1 MSLFLVDADT
11 PGFHKGRKLNKL
23 GLKGQDTA
31 ELFFEDVRVP
41 ASALLGQVS
50 QTDLDHFDIHL
61 FPENILI
68 FKGVFLFLVTK
79 TSAEMIAGEQ
89 GVLPADGAAAPGA
102 TADSRPLHCW
112 QRGHVRAHQGL
123 GQREEGFRPPGGGP
137 SDRSSFRKHHHSL
150 SRVVKGR
157 FRKMLLS

>member
-1 MSLFLVDADT
+1 MFQTGSEKRAAHGVSLFLVDADT

-50 QTDLDHFDIHL
+50 QTDLEIFDIHL

-68 FKGVFLFLVTK
+68 FLLKGF
-79 TSAEMIAGEQ
+79 
-89 GVLPADGAAAPGA
+89 
-102 TADSRPLHCW
+102 
-112 QRGHVRAHQGL
+112 
-123 GQREEGFRPPGGGP
+123 
-137 SDRSSFRKHHHSL
+137 
-150 SRVVKGR
+150 
-157 FRKMLLS
+157 

>member
-50 QTDLDHFDIHL
+50 Q
-61 FPENILI
+61 NYQGILRI
-68 FKGVFLFLVTK
+68 FVFFGLKKRNPLSFSHERFSSSDFYVLEIGGV
-79 TSAEMIAGEQ
+79 S
-89 GVLPADGAAAPGA
+89 
-102 TADSRPLHCW
+102 
-112 QRGHVRAHQGL
+112 
-123 GQREEGFRPPGGGP
+123 GQ
-137 SDRSSFRKHHHSL
+137 S
-150 SRVVKGR
+150 
-157 FRKMLLS
+157 

>member
-50 QTDLDHFDIHL
+50 L
-61 FPENILI
+61 
-68 FKGVFLFLVTK
+68 
-79 TSAEMIAGEQ
+79 
-89 GVLPADGAAAPGA
+89 
-102 TADSRPLHCW
+102 
-112 QRGHVRAHQGL
+112 
-123 GQREEGFRPPGGGP
+123 
-137 SDRSSFRKHHHSL
+137 
-150 SRVVKGR
+150 
-157 FRKMLLS
+157 